1 MQLRLQRAED
11 VRARAQQA
19 AVNGG
24 SLDDLT
30 GVTAAD
36 PVVVPTAWASFVPFL
51 AHPVM
56 AGTARAGMDVL
67 EDVPAGQ
74 RPRPMV
80 A

>member
-1 MQLRLQRAED
+1 MQLRLQRAEH

-19 AVNGG
+19 AVTGG
-24 SLDDLT
+24 SMVDVT
-30 GVTAAD
+30 TVTAGD

-56 AGTARAGMDVL
+56 ASTARAGMDVL
-67 EDVPAGQ
+67 EHVPAGQ

>member
-11 VRARAQQA
+11 LRAQAQEI
-19 AVNGG
+19 AVTGG
-24 SLDDLT
+24 SLDDLSAT
-30 GVTAAD
+30 TAND

-67 EDVPAGQ
+67 EHLPAGH